1 MWEANKI
8 LTHKF
13 YLYTTKP
20 VYNGYS
26 IEATF
31 GMSSVHNRHFNRYFG
46 GGYWQVPP
54 YIILHLSSLNCVNIL
69 PYNLLSFRL
78 IATLLVFCLTAI
90 VLFASIIYAIK
101 PLTRCTGFVF
111 LFLVAFFLAVWWLLG
126 SLAFSADIALADFCI
141 SPNPDKFIQSQTTID
156 PQYKVNV
163 NSIDSLWWN
172 SISVMLFGR

>member
-1 MWEANKI
+1 M
-8 LTHKF
+8 
-13 YLYTTKP
+13 
-20 VYNGYS
+20 
-26 IEATF
+26 
-31 GMSSVHNRHFNRYFG
+31 
-46 GGYWQVPP
+46 
-54 YIILHLSSLNCVNIL
+54 NIL

-156 PQYKVNV
+156 PQYKV
-163 NSIDSLWWN
+163 IDAYDEI
-172 SISVMLFGR
+172 ISVMLFGDNIYSVLLMANVIFYVN